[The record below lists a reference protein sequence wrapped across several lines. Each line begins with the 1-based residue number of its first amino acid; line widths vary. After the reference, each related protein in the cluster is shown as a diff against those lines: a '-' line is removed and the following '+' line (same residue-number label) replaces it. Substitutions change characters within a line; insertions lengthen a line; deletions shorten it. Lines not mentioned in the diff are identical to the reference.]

1 MSSSGAREVV
11 VLHAFQQI
19 GRGLGAAFSGP
30 EARVRVM
37 TTAPPSAVFRAD
49 VGRGPIDVEAATDAW
64 RSDVLPG
71 LLRSDDVELVTNDE
85 SCLEEC
91 ARLRAAAGRSAMPVE
106 QVRAYVDKVEMKT
119 RLRDA
124 GVSVPRFALLDPAG
138 DAVEQI
144 VAAAGLPAVVKPRR
158 GAYNIGVQVLA
169 TEEAARAWAGEHRG
183 EEGWQ
188 AEAFAP
194 GRLCHVSAVVAD
206 GRIVPL
212 VVGAYTDP
220 PLAIM
225 RGGALGSVAL
235 PPGHPL
241 HTLGTDVCRRTVE
254 ALGSAGRFVVHAE
267 FFVDGGEAA
276 VIDVAPRAPGALV
289 SDAAAIATGVHLEE
303 ASYRLQAG
311 GEVPEPRD
319 TGLAAGWLWCPG
331 STAPRTQLVAWSP
344 DFEQLGDDLERA
356 AGDGAGWL
364 AALRHD
370 TS

>member
-19 GRGLGAAFSGP
+19 GSGLRAAFGGP
-30 EARVRVM
+30 GTRVRVM
-37 TTAPPSAVFRAD
+37 TTAPPSAVFRPD

-64 RSDVLPG
+64 RADVLPG

-119 RLRDA
+119 RLREA

-144 VAAAGLPAVVKPRR
+144 VAATGLPAVVKPRR
-158 GAYNIGVQVLA
+158 GAYNIGVQALA
-169 TEEAARAWAGEHRG
+169 TEDEARAWAAEHRG

-188 AEAFAP
+188 AEAFAA
-194 GRLCHVSAVVAD
+194 GRLCHANAAVAD
-206 GRIVPL
+206 GSVVPL

-220 PLAIM
+220 PLALL
-225 RGGALGSVAL
+225 RGGALGSVVL

-241 HTLGTDVCRRTVE
+241 HALGVDVCRRTVE
-254 ALGSAGRFVVHAE
+254 ALGTAGRFVVHAE

-311 GEVPEPRD
+311 GDVPQPRD
-319 TGLAAGWLWCPG
+319 TGLGAGWLWCPG
-331 STAPRTQLVAWSP
+331 ATAPRTQLVAWNP
-344 DFEQLGDDLERA
+344 DFDRLVADLERA
-356 AGDGAGWL
+356 AQGGAGWL

-370 TS
+370 AS